1 MIIEHSAIRRR
12 STKTETGCTRG
23 CIGRDTRS
31 TCLPLKIPR
40 VFLVRSPRRV
50 LEIAREQR
58 GGVPLATRR
67 GIRSSKSQHTLFIPC
82 ASRHS
87 FKRSSS
93 SLFRDK
99 RQRDIL
105 VSGIERSIVKEWVL
119 LFTRVLFSGEID
131 GLRFIFHYFSH
142 IFRSY
147 LQDGFVF
154 LDFGGGGV
162 VLYGKFCLNV

>member
-131 GLRFIFHYFSH
+131 GLRFIFRYFSH
-142 IFRSY
+142 IVRS
-147 LQDGFVF
+147 
-154 LDFGGGGV
+154 
-162 VLYGKFCLNV
+162 